1 MAPHSA
7 IGGFTPSPRKFKLE
21 EIRIANPIPSVALT
35 ISGASALGRIWRNKI
50 TEFFKPIARPASTNS
65 FSRRSMV
72 CPYMSRT
79 YSGMPT
85 TLTAIMALVKPGPIE
100 AAMAIASTK
109 AGKAKNMSM
118 TRMIMLPRAPP

>member
-1 MAPHSA
+1 
-7 IGGFTPSPRKFKLE
+7 
-21 EIRIANPIPSVALT
+21 
-35 ISGASALGRIWRNKI
+35 
-50 TEFFKPIARPASTNS
+50 
-65 FSRRSMV
+65 
-72 CPYMSRT
+72 MSRT